1 MTNKEAL
8 AILGVANPDEFEDA
22 FEERLFELKQYFLT
36 KPLIS
41 KLYRSQSEKIVH
53 LCQAAYHFGLEI
65 HQDSLVVSEQ
75 WGGFTGEIV
84 HDYLAFEKHRSSFKE
99 RLMKTSDGGRIAQLV
114 DQLLKIQEEY
124 LALWPEIKGEGVIL
138 GKEPDP
144 MELLSGIKEL
154 QKIGIY
160 RFEQLN
166 NQMLEI
172 PSVLLNE
179 WKRLSL
185 LSKKDAEWK
194 MSSGN

>member
-1 MTNKEAL
+1 L
-8 AILGVANPDEFEDA
+8 AIGSKMEGINMI
-22 FEERLFELKQYFLT
+22 T
-36 KPLIS
+36 IS
-41 KLYRSQSEKIVH
+41 DL
-53 LCQAAYHFGLEI
+53 
-65 HQDSLVVSEQ
+65 
-75 WGGFTGEIV
+75 
-84 HDYLAFEKHRSSFKE
+84 
-99 RLMKTSDGGRIAQLV
+99 
-114 DQLLKIQEEY
+114 
-124 LALWPEIKGEGVIL
+124 
-138 GKEPDP
+138 
-144 MELLSGIKEL
+144 IKEL

>member
-8 AILGVANPDEFEDA
+8 AILGISNPYEFEDA

-41 KLYRSQSEKIVH
+41 KLYRSQVEKIVH

-75 WGGFTGEIV
+75 WVGFSGEIV

-114 DQLLKIQEEY
+114 DQLLEIQEEY
-124 LALWPEIKGEGVIL
+124 LALWPEIKCEGVIL

-144 MELLSGIKEL
+144 MELLSGINEL

-166 NQMLEI
+166 DQMLEI

>member
-8 AILGVANPDEFEDA
+8 AILGITNPDEFEDA

-41 KLYRSQSEKIVH
+41 KLYRSQAEKIVH
-53 LCQAAYHFGLEI
+53 LCQAAYHFGPEI

-75 WGGFTGEIV
+75 WVGFTGEIV

-99 RLMKTSDGGRIAQLV
+99 RLMKTSDGGRIAQLA
-114 DQLLKIQEEY
+114 DQLLEIQEEY
-124 LALWPEIKGEGVIL
+124 LALWPEIKCEGVIL

-144 MELLSGIKEL
+144 MELLSGINEL

-166 NQMLEI
+166 DQMLEI

-185 LSKKDAEWK
+185 LSKKDTEWK

>member
-8 AILGVANPDEFEDA
+8 AILGIANPDEVEDA

-53 LCQAAYHFGLEI
+53 LCQAAYHFGLEF
-65 HQDSLVVSEQ
+65 HQDPLVISEQ
-75 WGGFTGEIV
+75 WGGFTGEIA

-99 RLMKTSDGGRIAQLV
+99 CLMKTSDGVRIAQLV

-124 LALWPEIKGEGVIL
+124 LTLWPEIKGEGVIL

>member
-1 MTNKEAL
+1 MTNKDAL
-8 AILGVANPDEFEDA
+8 AILGIANPDEFEDA

-41 KLYRSQSEKIVH
+41 KLYRTQTEKIVR
-53 LCQAAYHFGLEI
+53 LCKAASHFGLES
-65 HQDSLVVSEQ
+65 HHDSLVIPEK
-75 WGGFTGEIV
+75 WGDFTGDIAR
-84 HDYLAFEKHRSSFKE
+84 DYLAFEKHRSSFKE
-99 RLMKTSDGGRIAQLV
+99 ILMKISDGGRIAQLV
-114 DQLLKIQEEY
+114 DQLLEIQQKY
-124 LALWPEIKGEGVIL
+124 LSLWPKMNSNGEIL

-154 QKIGIY
+154 QKCGVF

-166 NQMLEI
+166 NQTLEI
-172 PSVLLNE
+172 PKVLLNE

-194 MSSGN
+194 MSLGN

>member
-8 AILGVANPDEFEDA
+8 AILGIANPDEVEDA

-41 KLYRSQSEKIVH
+41 KLYRSQTEKIVRVS
-53 LCQAAYHFGLEI
+53 QAAYHFGLEG
-65 HQDSLVVSEQ
+65 HQGSLVISASLIN
-75 WGGFTGEIV
+75 FTGEIA
-84 HDYLAFEKHRSSFKE
+84 HDYLAFEKHRSAFKE

-154 QKIGIY
+154 QKHGIY

-166 NQMLEI
+166 NQTLKI
-172 PSVLLNE
+172 PIVLLNE

-194 MSSGN
+194 ISSEN

>member
-8 AILGVANPDEFEDA
+8 AILGIANPDEVEDA

-41 KLYRSQSEKIVH
+41 KLYRSQTEKIVRVS
-53 LCQAAYHFGLEI
+53 QAAYHFGLEG
-65 HQDSLVVSEQ
+65 HQGSLVISASLIN
-75 WGGFTGEIV
+75 FTGEIA

-99 RLMKTSDGGRIAQLV
+99 RLMKTSDGVRIAQLV
-114 DQLLKIQEEY
+114 DQLLIIQEEY

-160 RFEQLN
+160 RFEQLS
-166 NQMLEI
+166 NQTLEI
-172 PSVLLNE
+172 PIVLLNE

-194 MSSGN
+194 ISSEN